1 MLYMWALWPVRG
13 IGGIVALLSLLMIA
27 ATPVIGAHFIIDVAA
42 GAALAA
48 ASIWAAKFYLDRS
61 YGVWVRS
68 AGFVRG
74 LAGLAQ
80 KKRAPSAT
88 RLSEIRSSSG
98 LT

>member
-1 MLYMWALWPVRG
+1 MWALWPVRG
-13 IGGIVALLSLLMIA
+13 IGGIVAVLSLLMIA